1 MTNIEAKV
9 AMHVHARC
17 VYQDSEYFAVGMQA
31 YNNPNTGK
39 KTESI
44 ILHDLRV
51 PSTIIAPCELVTVKD
66 WHLTPDLLQRYLDRA
81 KETFNIFEHRQ
92 GNEEA
97 S

>member
-17 VYQDSEYFAVGMQA
+17 EYQGIEYFAAGMQA

-44 ILHDLRV
+44 ILHDLRAQ
-51 PSTIIAPCELVTVKD
+51 STIVAPYELVTVLD
-66 WHLTPDLLQRYLDRA
+66 WHLTPDLLDRYLERA
-81 KETFNIFEHRQ
+81 KETFNMFEHRK
-92 GNEEA
+92 EEA